1 MPKQEQFGGERQE
14 QRNETPSVSAEQKES
29 PQNDTAY
36 SNYAQNY
43 FNRRRSDWMEGKE
56 NPSDEDL
63 KYQKFLDEQR
73 RTLANVANYKLVEKM
88 HPKEA
93 TFALS
98 ELAGMMANNM
108 EQDPNI
114 TIDQNREY
122 SDAKKIFMA
131 TCQKM
136 FTGVKAE
143 TDGSMPYF
151 EIGKLKKI
159 GIDAGEIKEQIDDM
173 PVPEFSSYEKE
184 NRPPL
189 PPADDLA
196 KLYSA
201 IATIKIINPLLQLG
215 TKELWKGAVESLKEL
230 KNLNDSKDSRK
241 VETLTSLAFYMKI
254 ADPSFDVDD
263 AIGNAGWE
271 NIQKSFYGF
280 KNIDFAAKIKVINPK
295 IDLKLNEGDWQLM
308 KENLSKARTEKNYY
322 VVDGFTPLAATMKIL
337 AADKTIITDKGLEI
351 K

>member
-1 MPKQEQFGGERQE
+1 MTEEKFFDT
-14 QRNETPSVSAEQKES
+14 NKDITKDDWKEIKS
-29 PQNDTAY
+29 EIEKGFDSTDDFL
-36 SNYAQNY
+36 NYA
-43 FNRRRSDWMEGKE
+43 FAVKI
-56 NPSDEDL
+56 
-63 KYQKFLDEQR
+63 LDP
-73 RTLANVANYKLVEKM
+73 KM
-88 HPKEA
+88 
-93 TFALS
+93 
-98 ELAGMMANNM
+98 
-108 EQDPNI
+108 
-114 TIDQNREY
+114 
-122 SDAKKIFMA
+122 KI
-131 TCQKM
+131 
-136 FTGVKAE
+136 
-143 TDGSMPYF
+143 
-151 EIGKLKKI
+151 EIGNKA
-159 GIDAGEIKEQIDDM
+159 DEIKEQIDDM